1 MIKFF
6 RKIRQ
11 KLLSENKFSRYLIYA
26 IGEIV
31 LVVIGIL
38 IALSINNW
46 NESEKQKSKEIEILT
61 SMSAL
66 LGKDQNSIEKIIPYN
81 KRIRNSIDIILE
93 RLNSDLPYQDSL
105 KYTFGNT
112 ITYWFY
118 YTKTSV
124 FENLKSE
131 GVNLISNKS
140 LRQEIIDF
148 YDDSGRYSTRVQA
161 DNYRQILENASQNLL
176 NTRFNSF
183 WDGNYEDWILQ
194 MENNFGKQ
202 DMMDIRIEMVPN
214 DFEALKKDE
223 KYLYFLRS
231 LKNINSWYMDRMFR
245 ARLIGVK
252 ELRKNIESELELL
265 K

>member
-1 MIKFF
+1 M
-6 RKIRQ
+6 
-11 KLLSENKFSRYLIYA
+11 LTENKISKYIIYA

-46 NESEKQKSKEIEILT
+46 NENKQQKFKEIEILN

-66 LGKDQNSIEKIIPYN
+66 LKQDQNSIEQIIPYN
-81 KRIRNSIDIILE
+81 NRTRKSIDLILTH
-93 RLNSDLPYQDSL
+93 LSNDLAYKDSL

-112 ITYWFY
+112 ITYWSFEA
-118 YTKTSV
+118 KASV

-140 LRQEIIDF
+140 LRQEIIDY
-148 YDDSGRYSTRVQA
+148 YDDSSKYSTRIQL
-161 DNYRQILENASQNLL
+161 DNYRKILENAAQNLL

-183 WDGNYEDWILQ
+183 WDGNYEEWILQ
-194 MENNFGKQ
+194 MESNNGEQ
-202 DMMDIRIEMVPN
+202 GMMDIQIEMVPN
-214 DFEALKKDE
+214 NFESLKKDK

-231 LKNINSWYMDRMFR
+231 LKNINSWYMDRVFR
-245 ARLIGVK
+245 ARLIRLK
-252 ELRKNIESELELL
+252 KLRENIESELELL